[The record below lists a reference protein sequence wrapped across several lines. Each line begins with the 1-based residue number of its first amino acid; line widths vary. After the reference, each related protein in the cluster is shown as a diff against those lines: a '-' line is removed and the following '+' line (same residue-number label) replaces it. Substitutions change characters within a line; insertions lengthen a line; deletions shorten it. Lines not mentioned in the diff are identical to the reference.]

1 MSQKNWGCYEPAL
14 FPALADLPF
23 LVGAMKILVCAGHGG
38 TDPGNTWGGTTE
50 AALMLELRHIVA
62 LKLRQAGH
70 EVTEDGGRGQNLPL
84 AAAINLIRGHD
95 LAIELHTNAHVTTTA
110 TGVEVVAAPAHKAQ
124 AKAIAQAIAKV
135 LEIPV
140 RRDAG
145 WFPLKTF
152 VRERQFTPGFVRAG
166 GLIVEV
172 FFQSNPAELGRY
184 RERFWL
190 VATAIADAVTATP

>member
-1 MSQKNWGCYEPAL
+1 
-14 FPALADLPF
+14 
-23 LVGAMKILVCAGHGG
+23 MKILIAAGHGG

-70 EVTEDGGRGQNLPL
+70 EVTEDGGRGVNLALNDAIRL
-84 AAAINLIRGHD
+84 AHGHD
-95 LAIELHTNAHVTTTA
+95 VAIELHTNASANQTA
-110 TGVEVVAAPAHKAQ
+110 TGVEVIAAPKNKLLAQ
-124 AKAIAQAIAKV
+124 RIAQAVGRV

-140 RRDAG
+140 RRTG
-145 WFPLKTF
+145 GLYPLAQFK
-152 VRERQFTPGFVRAG
+152 RERKFTPGFVRAG

-184 RERFWL
+184 RGRFWL
-190 VATAIADAVTATP
+190 VATAIANAIAPPDGAAP

>member
-1 MSQKNWGCYEPAL
+1 
-14 FPALADLPF
+14 
-23 LVGAMKILVCAGHGG
+23 MKILVCAGHGG

-70 EVTEDGGRGQNLPL
+70 EVTEDGGRGVNLTLNDAIRL
-84 AAAINLIRGHD
+84 AHGHD
-95 LAIELHTNAHVTTTA
+95 VAIELHTNASANQTA
-110 TGVEVVAAPAHKAQ
+110 TGVEVIAAPKNKLLAQ
-124 AKAIAQAIAKV
+124 RIAQAIGRV

-140 RRDAG
+140 RRDG
-145 WFPLKTF
+145 GLYPLAQFK
-152 VRERQFTPGFVRAG
+152 RERKFTPGFVRAG